1 MSHSKGKKVFAGMSP
16 IAKEDLA
23 TGQAGG
29 SRKKVFVGMSGG
41 VDSSVSAALLKEQGY
56 DVTGVFIKV
65 WSPEF
70 LPCDWKAERRDAMRV
85 AAHLGIPFET
95 LDLEEEYKREVA
107 DYMIE
112 EYRRG
117 RTPNPDVMC
126 NRSIKF
132 GGFLKYALENGADFI
147 ATGHYCQIQKS
158 KIKNQNDNSKSKT
171 EEIYKLY
178 EGVDKNKDQSYFL
191 WTLTQDQLK
200 HVLFPVGA
208 LTKPEVRKEAER
220 FGLPTAAKKD
230 SQGVCFLGPLDMHDF
245 LAHYI
250 EPKRG
255 DVLNERGEIIGF
267 HDGAFFLTLGK
278 RHGFTITA
286 KTPNDAPLYIVAK
299 DIERNT
305 ITVSSERGGSDGE
318 YAVHDIE
325 LESVSWTADRPHD
338 GERLLCRFRYRQDA
352 VSCEVL
358 SHEHGLRVHFDEPQ
372 SAVSPGQSLVLYRG
386 EECIGGG
393 VIRK

>member
-1 MSHSKGKKVFAGMSP
+1 MNAMSQSELK
-16 IAKEDLA
+16 
-23 TGQAGG
+23 
-29 SRKKVFVGMSGG
+29 KKVFVGMSGG
-41 VDSSVSAALLKEQGY
+41 VDSSVSAALLHEAGF

-95 LDLEEEYKREVA
+95 LDLEAEYKREVA

-132 GGFLKYALENGADFI
+132 GGFLKYAIEHGADFV
-147 ATGHYCQIQKS
+147 ATGHYAQVR
-158 KIKNQNDNSKSKT
+158 
-171 EEIYKLY
+171 EENGTFKLV
-178 EGVDKNKDQSYFL
+178 EGKDKNKDQSYFL
-191 WTLTQDQLK
+191 WTLTQAELSRIA
-200 HVLFPVGA
+200 FPVGD
-208 LTKPEVRKEAER
+208 LEKPEVRALAQK

-250 EPKRG
+250 EPKKG
-255 DVLNERGEIIGF
+255 DVLNERGEVIGF
-267 HDGAFFLTLGK
+267 HDGAFFLTRGE
-278 RHGFTITA
+278 RRGFTVTK
-286 KTPNDAPLYIVAK
+286 KTPNDPPLYIVAK
-299 DIERNT
+299 DIEHNT
-305 ITVSSERGGSDGE
+305 ITVSPKRAGLDGE
-318 YAVHDIE
+318 YAVTAVE
-325 LESVSWTADRPHD
+325 LESVSFSSHVPHD
-338 GERLLCRFRYRQDA
+338 GERLLARFRYRQEP
-352 VSCEVL
+352 VPCEVL
-358 SHEHGLRVHFDEPQ
+358 PQGLHASVHFIEPQ

-386 EECIGGG
+386 EECVGGG
-393 VIRK
+393 VIR